1 MSSDNLFAKD
11 TDATRAELFVRRVA
25 LLYQHAPA
33 AIVAAIGVA
42 SVYVVVM
49 WGAVSNTLLLAWLV
63 LTVVVSATRY
73 AVIRSYAKATP
84 AAIAAGSKKWLN
96 RFMVGAA
103 SAGAVWGLTGVFF
116 MPLDHEIYQ
125 VVTMITLTGIAGGAA
140 ATYSGVLAAYRFFS
154 IPMLIPLFIN
164 LLYIGDKVH
173 LALAVVVGLFL
184 LLITQR
190 AGKIVEDTIV
200 SSLNN
205 SIKNTIL
212 LTEMRIAIEQSEK
225 AQAELAELSQL
236 NETII
241 RHTDSGIVAYTLDG
255 ECILMNDAA
264 AKIMGITIETGMK
277 RNFRTNSLWKKYGL
291 LESLEAVMIT
301 GVPQLFEAPM
311 RTIYGKEMWLV
322 AHLWRVTKGNE
333 PVLLM
338 VFSDIGVYKSAEN
351 ALRMAKETAEETAR
365 IKSEFLA
372 NMSHEIRTPMNA
384 IIGLSHLG
392 LDEPSAKKI
401 KDYLSKINTAA
412 NNLLGIINNVLDFSK
427 AEAGKLDIE
436 RTPFQLSQILDDVW
450 IPASIYA
457 KDKALDLERKV
468 NSDVPDNLLGDGM
481 RLRQVLTNLI
491 GNAIKFTEQGKVSLE
506 LRRLTQ
512 PDGRAWVEC
521 RVIDTG
527 VGLTPKQQAKLFQPF
542 TQADSSTTRKY
553 GGTGL
558 GLSICKTLV
567 ERMGGDISLESEI
580 GQGSTFTFTFLL
592 QEAPH
597 ATAPKPEDSADLP
610 DISGMRILL
619 VEDNKVN
626 QLVAETFLVKAG
638 AKVTIAND
646 GQEAV
651 DMLAA
656 KRIFDAVLMDIQM
669 PVMGGH
675 EASLFIRQ
683 QLQNQ
688 SIPII
693 ALTAHVTEEEVQRC
707 RESGMNA
714 HLTKPINPREMLTAL
729 AKFRL
734 A

>member
-1 MSSDNLFAKD
+1 M
-11 TDATRAELFVRRVA
+11 
-25 LLYQHAPA
+25 
-33 AIVAAIGVA
+33 
-42 SVYVVVM
+42 
-49 WGAVSNTLLLAWLV
+49 
-63 LTVVVSATRY
+63 
-73 AVIRSYAKATP
+73 
-84 AAIAAGSKKWLN
+84 
-96 RFMVGAA
+96 
-103 SAGAVWGLTGVFF
+103 
-116 MPLDHEIYQ
+116 
-125 VVTMITLTGIAGGAA
+125 
-140 ATYSGVLAAYRFFS
+140 
-154 IPMLIPLFIN
+154 
-164 LLYIGDKVH
+164 
-173 LALAVVVGLFL
+173 
-184 LLITQR
+184 
-190 AGKIVEDTIV
+190 
-200 SSLNN
+200 
-205 SIKNTIL
+205 
-212 LTEMRIAIEQSEK
+212 
-225 AQAELAELSQL
+225 
-236 NETII
+236 
-241 RHTDSGIVAYTLDG
+241 
-255 ECILMNDAA
+255 
-264 AKIMGITIETGMK
+264 
-277 RNFRTNSLWKKYGL
+277 
-291 LESLEAVMIT
+291 
-301 GVPQLFEAPM
+301 PQLFEAPM

-322 AHLWRVTKGNE
+322 AHLWRVTKGNA

-392 LDEPSAKKI
+392 LDEPSTKKI

-457 KDKALDLERKV
+457 KDKALELERKV
-468 NSDVPDNLLGDGM
+468 SPDVPDNLLGDGM

-506 LRRLTQ
+506 LRRLIRN
-512 PDGRAWVEC
+512 DGQACVEC

-567 ERMGGDISLESEI
+567 ERMGGEISVESEI
-580 GQGSTFTFTFLL
+580 GHGSTFTFTFSL
-592 QEAPH
+592 QEAPI
-597 ATAPKPEDSADLP
+597 ASSPKTEDNTNLP
-610 DISGMRILL
+610 DISGMQVLL

-638 AKVTIAND
+638 VKVTIAND

-675 EASLFIRQ
+675 EASIFIRQ

-693 ALTAHVTEEEVQRC
+693 ALTAHVTPEEVQRC

-714 HLTKPINPREMLTAL
+714 HLTKPINPREMLTVL

>member
-1 MSSDNLFAKD
+1 
-11 TDATRAELFVRRVA
+11 
-25 LLYQHAPA
+25 
-33 AIVAAIGVA
+33 
-42 SVYVVVM
+42 
-49 WGAVSNTLLLAWLV
+49 
-63 LTVVVSATRY
+63 
-73 AVIRSYAKATP
+73 
-84 AAIAAGSKKWLN
+84 
-96 RFMVGAA
+96 
-103 SAGAVWGLTGVFF
+103 
-116 MPLDHEIYQ
+116 
-125 VVTMITLTGIAGGAA
+125 
-140 ATYSGVLAAYRFFS
+140 
-154 IPMLIPLFIN
+154 
-164 LLYIGDKVH
+164 
-173 LALAVVVGLFL
+173 
-184 LLITQR
+184 
-190 AGKIVEDTIV
+190 
-200 SSLNN
+200 
-205 SIKNTIL
+205 
-212 LTEMRIAIEQSEK
+212 
-225 AQAELAELSQL
+225 
-236 NETII
+236 
-241 RHTDSGIVAYTLDG
+241 
-255 ECILMNDAA
+255 
-264 AKIMGITIETGMK
+264 
-277 RNFRTNSLWKKYGL
+277 
-291 LESLEAVMIT
+291 
-301 GVPQLFEAPM
+301 
-311 RTIYGKEMWLV
+311 
-322 AHLWRVTKGNE
+322 
-333 PVLLM
+333 
-338 VFSDIGVYKSAEN
+338 
-351 ALRMAKETAEETAR
+351 
-365 IKSEFLA
+365 
-372 NMSHEIRTPMNA
+372 
-384 IIGLSHLG
+384 
-392 LDEPSAKKI
+392 
-401 KDYLSKINTAA
+401 
-412 NNLLGIINNVLDFSK
+412 
-427 AEAGKLDIE
+427 
-436 RTPFQLSQILDDVW
+436 
-450 IPASIYA
+450 
-457 KDKALDLERKV
+457 
-468 NSDVPDNLLGDGM
+468 
-481 RLRQVLTNLI
+481 
-491 GNAIKFTEQGKVSLE
+491 
-506 LRRLTQ
+506 
-512 PDGRAWVEC
+512 
-521 RVIDTG
+521 